1 MIGFRADLR
10 LSLAEGRFATC
21 QNVQA
26 GPPDKEQSMKRLMK
40 TLIGTFA
47 VIALGTALA
56 PPAAAASCFQ
66 LGDGGGIAANRRPVV
81 TQSGRYL
88 PVSFVRGPVSVAYQ
102 NSPGAISAQ
111 SNADKS
117 NEPIVGMWE
126 FRFDGPPL
134 PPGLAPDFGLQ
145 QFHADGTE
153 MMISL
158 GIPPSGGVCQGV
170 WRKIGKS
177 TYTLN
182 HIAETY
188 VDPDPAVGGA
198 RFRFHAVITVDPSG
212 DTFSGQYTVSAYHVT
227 RDHPFDE
234 SVPIPQASG
243 PGTWTGTRVHP
254 D

>member
-1 MIGFRADLR
+1 M
-10 LSLAEGRFATC
+10 
-21 QNVQA
+21 
-26 GPPDKEQSMKRLMK
+26 
-40 TLIGTFA
+40 
-47 VIALGTALA
+47 
-56 PPAAAASCFQ
+56 
-66 LGDGGGIAANRRPVV
+66 
-81 TQSGRYL
+81 Y
-88 PVSFVRGPVSVAYQ
+88 
-102 NSPGAISAQ
+102 
-111 SNADKS
+111 
-117 NEPIVGMWE
+117 
-126 FRFDGPPL
+126 
-134 PPGLAPDFGLQ
+134 
-145 QFHADGTE
+145 
-153 MMISL
+153 
-158 GIPPSGGVCQGV
+158 QGV

>member
-1 MIGFRADLR
+1 
-10 LSLAEGRFATC
+10 
-21 QNVQA
+21 
-26 GPPDKEQSMKRLMK
+26 MKGLMK

-56 PPAAAASCFQ
+56 PTAAAATCFQ
-66 LGDGGGIAANRRPVV
+66 QGDGGQVPANGRSVM
-81 TQSGRYL
+81 TQSRGYL
-88 PVSFVRGPVSVAYQ
+88 PVSFVQGPVSIASQ
-102 NSPGAISAQ
+102 NAPGAIRAQ

-134 PPGLAPDFGLQ
+134 PPGLADFGFQ

-158 GIPPSGGVCQGV
+158 GVPPSGGVCQGV
-170 WRKIGKS
+170 WQKIGKS

-182 HIAETY
+182 HIAGTY
-188 VDPDPAVGGA
+188 VDPDPMVGGI
-198 RFRFHAVITVDPSG
+198 RLHFHVVITVDPSG
-212 DTFSGQYTVSAYHVT
+212 DTYSGEYTASAYHVT
-227 RDHPFDE
+227 RANPFDE
-234 SVPIPQASG
+234 SVPIPAASG
-243 PGTWTGTRVHP
+243 TGSLTATRVRP

>member
-1 MIGFRADLR
+1 
-10 LSLAEGRFATC
+10 
-21 QNVQA
+21 
-26 GPPDKEQSMKRLMK
+26 MKGLMK

-47 VIALGTALA
+47 VIALGTAFA
-56 PPAAAASCFQ
+56 PTAGAASCFPR
-66 LGDGGGIAANRRPVV
+66 DGEGRMPANERPV
-81 TQSGRYL
+81 TQSGGDL
-88 PVSFVRGPVSVAYQ
+88 PVSFVQRPVSVAYQ
-102 NSPGAISAQ
+102 NSPGAIRAQ
-111 SNADKS
+111 SNADNS

-134 PPGLAPDFGLQ
+134 PPGLAPDFGFQ

-182 HIAETY
+182 HLAETY
-188 VDPDPAVGGA
+188 VDPNPAVGGV
-198 RFRFHAVITVDPSG
+198 RFHFHAVFTVDPSG
-212 DTFSGQYTVSAYHVT
+212 DTYSGQYTVAAYFVT

-234 SVPIPQASG
+234 SVPIPAASG
-243 PGTWTGTRVHP
+243 PGTWTGKRVHP

>member
-1 MIGFRADLR
+1 
-10 LSLAEGRFATC
+10 
-21 QNVQA
+21 
-26 GPPDKEQSMKRLMK
+26 MKGLMK

-47 VIALGTALA
+47 VLALGTALA
-56 PPAAAASCFQ
+56 PTAAAATCFPQ
-66 LGDGGGIAANRRPVV
+66 GDGGQVPATGRSVM
-81 TQSGRYL
+81 TQSRGYL
-88 PVSFVRGPVSVAYQ
+88 PVSFAQRPVSSASQ
-102 NSPGAISAQ
+102 NFPGSVSAQ
-111 SNADKS
+111 ANAEKG

-134 PPGLAPDFGLQ
+134 PPGLADFGFQ

-177 TYTLN
+177 TYALN
-182 HIAETY
+182 HLAGTY
-188 VDPDPAVGGA
+188 VDPNPAVGGV
-198 RFRFHAVITVDPSG
+198 RLHFHAVFTVDPSG
-212 DTFSGQYTVSAYHVT
+212 NTYSGQYTVGAYFVT

-234 SVPIPQASG
+234 SVPIPAASG
-243 PGTWTGTRVHP
+243 TGTWTGTRVHP

>member
-1 MIGFRADLR
+1 M
-10 LSLAEGRFATC
+10 
-21 QNVQA
+21 N
-26 GPPDKEQSMKRLMK
+26 RLMK

-56 PPAAAASCFQ
+56 PTAAAASCFPR
-66 LGDGGGIAANRRPVV
+66 DGEGMPANGRPV
-81 TQSGRYL
+81 TQSGGYL
-88 PVSFVRGPVSVAYQ
+88 PVSFVQRPVSVAYQ
-102 NSPGAISAQ
+102 NSPGAIRAQ
-111 SNADKS
+111 SNSDKS
-117 NEPIVGMWE
+117 DESIVGMWE

-134 PPGLAPDFGLQ
+134 PPGLSDFGLQ

-170 WRKIGKS
+170 WRKTGKS

-182 HIAETY
+182 HLAGTY
-188 VDPDPAVGGA
+188 IDPDPMVGGV
-198 RFRFHAVITVDPSG
+198 RLHFHAVFTVDPSG
-212 DTFSGQYTVSAYHVT
+212 DTFSGQYTVSAYYVT

-234 SVPIPQASG
+234 SVPIPAASG
-243 PGTWTGTRVHP
+243 TGTWTATRVHP